1 MEGKVSQIHT
11 FSKITPLQKLNENFT
26 LAECTVCGCGKN
38 RNYSY
43 ISRETIEKEMYGLN
57 YLPIVAHL
65 IERDDGTGVFIGGH
79 DYTIDENW
87 NFKPLTQV
95 VGCVVND
102 SFEFR
107 EIEEY
112 GESVTYLVCK
122 CILYTEHVPELM
134 SAIYSDDVYF
144 GESMEI
150 EVKQSRPLAEDSN
163 YQEILDFN
171 FLKLCL
177 LGMSDNPEEHTEP
190 CFISSKVYKPEE
202 FELDNSNFDDVML
215 KLKEQCANYFA
226 LRKKGGNAMED
237 KKDME
242 LEQETTIEVAPEV
255 EPEVPAEEIT
265 VTMAQDE
272 APETVEIEASEVV
285 EPEKEEFSMT
295 YQQKLDA
302 VREAVRSL
310 GDDAHSYWAM
320 DCDDNYVY
328 IEKYSYE
335 DGNEDHF
342 KCPYTLDESNGK
354 VTVGDEWVHIQPRW
368 LTDEEVAALD
378 AMKLEVTVLRDFK
391 RDVEDK
397 AHKAECDA
405 VLGEFGDLN
414 RFESFRDLKA
424 KAYEFSAD
432 DLRKE
437 CFAIRGQYG
446 SAKTVKA
453 GLLPNTQESTSYVDD
468 FFRTYSRK

>member
-1 MEGKVSQIHT
+1 
-11 FSKITPLQKLNENFT
+11 
-26 LAECTVCGCGKN
+26 
-38 RNYSY
+38 
-43 ISRETIEKEMYGLN
+43 MYGLN

-242 LEQETTIEVAPEV
+242 LEQETTIEEAPEV
-255 EPEVPAEEIT
+255 EPEVPTEEIAT
-265 VTMAQDE
+265 TMAQDI
-272 APETVEIEASEVV
+272 ASGTVELEASEVV

-302 VREAVRSL
+302 VRKAVCSL
-310 GDDAHSYWAM
+310 CDDTHDYWAM

-328 IEKYSYE
+328 VKKYSYE
-335 DGNEDHF
+335 DSNEDHF

-405 VLGEFGDLN
+405 VLGEFSDLN

>member
-163 YQEILDFN
+163 YQEILDFS

-242 LEQETTIEVAPEV
+242 LEQETTIE
-255 EPEVPAEEIT
+255 
-265 VTMAQDE
+265 E
-272 APETVEIEASEVV
+272 APAVEADLVARGEIEAMAQESLVETEEPVEV
-285 EPEKEEFSMT
+285 EELTKEFSMT
-295 YQQKLDA
+295 YMQKFDA

-342 KCPYTLDESNGK
+342 RCPYTLDESNGK

-405 VLGEFGDLN
+405 VLGEFSDLN

-446 SAKTVKA
+446 SAKTAKA

>member
-43 ISRETIEKEMYGLN
+43 ISRETIEKEMYGLD

-65 IERDDGTGVFIGGH
+65 IERDDGTGVFVGGH
-79 DYTIDENW
+79 DYTIDEDW
-87 NFKPLTQV
+87 NFKPLTQI

-177 LGMSDNPEEHTEP
+177 LGMSDNPKEHTEP
-190 CFISSKVYKPEE
+190 CFISSKVYNPEE
-202 FELDNSNFDDVML
+202 FGLNNTDFDDVML
-215 KLKEQCANYFA
+215 KLKEQCVNYFA

-242 LEQETTIEVAPEV
+242 LEQETTIEEAPAVEVDSVVEGEFEAMAQELPAKTEESIEV
-255 EPEVPAEEIT
+255 EEST
-265 VTMAQDE
+265 
-272 APETVEIEASEVV
+272 
-285 EPEKEEFSMT
+285 EEFSMT
-295 YQQKLDA
+295 YMQKLA
-302 VREAVRSL
+302 AVRSAVNKL
-310 GDDAHSYWAM
+310 GNDDYECWMM
-320 DCDDNYVY
+320 DCDESCVFF
-328 IEKYSYE
+328 EKYDYNTVPIE
-335 DGNEDHF
+335 HF
-342 KCPYTLDESNGK
+342 KAAYTLNESNGE
-354 VTVGDEWVHIQPRW
+354 VAISDEWIHVQLQW

-378 AMKLEVTVLRDFK
+378 AMKLEVIALRDFK
-391 RDVEDK
+391 KDVEDK
-397 AHKAECDA
+397 AHRAECDA
-405 VLGEFGDLN
+405 ILGEFSDLN

-432 DLRKE
+432 ELRKE
-437 CFAIRGQYG
+437 CFALRGQYG
-446 SAKTVKA
+446 TAKTAKA
-453 GLLPNTQESTSYVDD
+453 GLLFSVSESNYVDD
-468 FFRTYSRK
+468 FFNTYSPK

>member
-65 IERDDGTGVFIGGH
+65 IERDDGTGVFVGGH

-190 CFISSKVYKPEE
+190 CFISSRV
-202 FELDNSNFDDVML
+202 
-215 KLKEQCANYFA
+215 
-226 LRKKGGNAMED
+226 
-237 KKDME
+237 
-242 LEQETTIEVAPEV
+242 
-255 EPEVPAEEIT
+255 
-265 VTMAQDE
+265 
-272 APETVEIEASEVV
+272 
-285 EPEKEEFSMT
+285 
-295 YQQKLDA
+295 
-302 VREAVRSL
+302 
-310 GDDAHSYWAM
+310 
-320 DCDDNYVY
+320 
-328 IEKYSYE
+328 
-335 DGNEDHF
+335 
-342 KCPYTLDESNGK
+342 
-354 VTVGDEWVHIQPRW
+354 
-368 LTDEEVAALD
+368 
-378 AMKLEVTVLRDFK
+378 
-391 RDVEDK
+391 
-397 AHKAECDA
+397 
-405 VLGEFGDLN
+405 
-414 RFESFRDLKA
+414 
-424 KAYEFSAD
+424 
-432 DLRKE
+432 
-437 CFAIRGQYG
+437 
-446 SAKTVKA
+446 
-453 GLLPNTQESTSYVDD
+453 
-468 FFRTYSRK
+468 

>member
-1 MEGKVSQIHT
+1 
-11 FSKITPLQKLNENFT
+11 
-26 LAECTVCGCGKN
+26 
-38 RNYSY
+38 
-43 ISRETIEKEMYGLN
+43 MYGLN

-163 YQEILDFN
+163 YQEILDFS

-242 LEQETTIEVAPEV
+242 LEQETTIE
-255 EPEVPAEEIT
+255 EVPAVELGS
-265 VTMAQDE
+265 V
-272 APETVEIEASEVV
+272 VKGEIEAMAQEPLVETGEPVEVE
-285 EPEKEEFSMT
+285 EPTKEFSMT
-295 YQQKLDA
+295 YKQKLDA
-302 VREAVRSL
+302 VRETVRSL

-335 DGNEDHF
+335 DGNEDYF
-342 KCPYTLDESNGK
+342 KCSYTLDESNGK
-354 VTVGDEWVHIQPRW
+354 VTVGDEWAHIQPRW

-405 VLGEFGDLN
+405 VLGEFSDLN

-446 SAKTVKA
+446 SAKTAKA
-453 GLLPNTQESTSYVDD
+453 GLLLNTQESTSYVDD

>member
-1 MEGKVSQIHT
+1 M
-11 FSKITPLQKLNENFT
+11 
-26 LAECTVCGCGKN
+26 
-38 RNYSY
+38 
-43 ISRETIEKEMYGLN
+43 
-57 YLPIVAHL
+57 
-65 IERDDGTGVFIGGH
+65 FIGGH

-237 KKDME
+237 KKEME
-242 LEQETTIEVAPEV
+242 FEQKPTVEVAPEV
-255 EPEVPAEEIT
+255 EPEVSAEEIT
-265 VTMAQDE
+265 VTMAQDI
-272 APETVEIEASEVV
+272 ASGTVELEASEVV

-302 VREAVRSL
+302 VRKAVCSL
-310 GDDAHSYWAM
+310 CDDAHDYWAM
-320 DCDDNYVY
+320 DCDGSYVY

-354 VTVGDEWVHIQPRW
+354 VTVGDEWAHIQPRW

-378 AMKLEVTVLRDFK
+378 AMKLEVAALRDFK

-405 VLGEFGDLN
+405 VLGEFSDLN

>member
-1 MEGKVSQIHT
+1 M
-11 FSKITPLQKLNENFT
+11 
-26 LAECTVCGCGKN
+26 
-38 RNYSY
+38 
-43 ISRETIEKEMYGLN
+43 
-57 YLPIVAHL
+57 
-65 IERDDGTGVFIGGH
+65 
-79 DYTIDENW
+79 
-87 NFKPLTQV
+87 
-95 VGCVVND
+95 
-102 SFEFR
+102 
-107 EIEEY
+107 
-112 GESVTYLVCK
+112 
-122 CILYTEHVPELM
+122 
-134 SAIYSDDVYF
+134 
-144 GESMEI
+144 
-150 EVKQSRPLAEDSN
+150 
-163 YQEILDFN
+163 
-171 FLKLCL
+171 
-177 LGMSDNPEEHTEP
+177 
-190 CFISSKVYKPEE
+190 YKPEE

-242 LEQETTIEVAPEV
+242 LEQETTIEEVPEV

-272 APETVEIEASEVV
+272 ASETVEIEASEVV

>member
-1 MEGKVSQIHT
+1 
-11 FSKITPLQKLNENFT
+11 
-26 LAECTVCGCGKN
+26 
-38 RNYSY
+38 
-43 ISRETIEKEMYGLN
+43 
-57 YLPIVAHL
+57 
-65 IERDDGTGVFIGGH
+65 
-79 DYTIDENW
+79 
-87 NFKPLTQV
+87 
-95 VGCVVND
+95 
-102 SFEFR
+102 
-107 EIEEY
+107 
-112 GESVTYLVCK
+112 
-122 CILYTEHVPELM
+122 
-134 SAIYSDDVYF
+134 
-144 GESMEI
+144 
-150 EVKQSRPLAEDSN
+150 
-163 YQEILDFN
+163 
-171 FLKLCL
+171 
-177 LGMSDNPEEHTEP
+177 
-190 CFISSKVYKPEE
+190 
-202 FELDNSNFDDVML
+202 
-215 KLKEQCANYFA
+215 
-226 LRKKGGNAMED
+226 MED

-242 LEQETTIEVAPEV
+242 LEQETTIEEVPEV

-272 APETVEIEASEVV
+272 ASETVEIEASEVV

-397 AHKAECDA
+397 AHKA
-405 VLGEFGDLN
+405 GHN
-414 RFESFRDLKA
+414 RK
-424 KAYEFSAD
+424 
-432 DLRKE
+432 LR
-437 CFAIRGQYG
+437 
-446 SAKTVKA
+446 
-453 GLLPNTQESTSYVDD
+453 
-468 FFRTYSRK
+468 

>member
-1 MEGKVSQIHT
+1 
-11 FSKITPLQKLNENFT
+11 
-26 LAECTVCGCGKN
+26 
-38 RNYSY
+38 
-43 ISRETIEKEMYGLN
+43 MYGLN

-163 YQEILDFN
+163 YQEILDFS

-242 LEQETTIEVAPEV
+242 LEQEPTVEVAPEV
-255 EPEVPAEEIT
+255 EPEVPTEEIAT
-265 VTMAQDE
+265 TMAQDI
-272 APETVEIEASEVV
+272 ASGTVELEASEVV

-302 VREAVRSL
+302 VRKAVCSL
-310 GDDAHSYWAM
+310 CDDAHDYWAM

-328 IEKYSYE
+328 VEKYSYE
-335 DGNEDHF
+335 DSKEDHF

-378 AMKLEVTVLRDFK
+378 AMKLEVTALRDFK

-405 VLGEFGDLN
+405 VLGEFSDLN

>member
-1 MEGKVSQIHT
+1 
-11 FSKITPLQKLNENFT
+11 
-26 LAECTVCGCGKN
+26 
-38 RNYSY
+38 
-43 ISRETIEKEMYGLN
+43 MYGLN

-215 KLKEQCANYFA
+215 KLKEQCADYFA
-226 LRKKGGNAMED
+226 LRKEGGNAMED
-237 KKDME
+237 KKEME
-242 LEQETTIEVAPEV
+242 LEQEPTVEVAPEV
-255 EPEVPAEEIT
+255 EPEVPTEEIAT
-265 VTMAQDE
+265 TMAQDI
-272 APETVEIEASEVV
+272 ASGTVELEASEVV

-302 VREAVRSL
+302 VRKAVCSL
-310 GDDAHSYWAM
+310 CDDAHDYWAM

-328 IEKYSYE
+328 VEKYSYE
-335 DGNEDHF
+335 DSKEDHF

-378 AMKLEVTVLRDFK
+378 AMKLEVTALRDFK

-405 VLGEFGDLN
+405 VLGEFSDLN

>member
-65 IERDDGTGVFIGGH
+65 IKRDDGTGVFIGGH

-163 YQEILDFN
+163 YQEILDFS

-177 LGMSDNPEEHTEP
+177 LGMSDNPDEHTEP

-215 KLKEQCANYFA
+215 KLKEQCADYFA
-226 LRKKGGNAMED
+226 LRKEGGNAMED
-237 KKDME
+237 KKEME
-242 LEQETTIEVAPEV
+242 L
-255 EPEVPAEEIT
+255 
-265 VTMAQDE
+265 
-272 APETVEIEASEVV
+272 
-285 EPEKEEFSMT
+285 EKEEFSMT

-302 VREAVRSL
+302 VRKAVCSL
-310 GDDAHSYWAM
+310 CDDAHDYWAM

-328 IEKYSYE
+328 VQKYSYE
-335 DGNEDHF
+335 DSKEDHF
-342 KCPYTLDESNGK
+342 KCPYTLDESNGE
-354 VTVGDEWVHIQPRW
+354 VAISDEWVHIQPRW
-368 LTDEEVAALD
+368 LTDEEAAALD
-378 AMKLEVTVLRDFK
+378 AMKLEVATLRDFK

-405 VLGEFGDLN
+405 VLGEFSDLN

>member
-1 MEGKVSQIHT
+1 
-11 FSKITPLQKLNENFT
+11 
-26 LAECTVCGCGKN
+26 
-38 RNYSY
+38 
-43 ISRETIEKEMYGLN
+43 
-57 YLPIVAHL
+57 
-65 IERDDGTGVFIGGH
+65 
-79 DYTIDENW
+79 
-87 NFKPLTQV
+87 
-95 VGCVVND
+95 
-102 SFEFR
+102 
-107 EIEEY
+107 
-112 GESVTYLVCK
+112 
-122 CILYTEHVPELM
+122 
-134 SAIYSDDVYF
+134 
-144 GESMEI
+144 
-150 EVKQSRPLAEDSN
+150 
-163 YQEILDFN
+163 
-171 FLKLCL
+171 
-177 LGMSDNPEEHTEP
+177 
-190 CFISSKVYKPEE
+190 
-202 FELDNSNFDDVML
+202 
-215 KLKEQCANYFA
+215 
-226 LRKKGGNAMED
+226 MED

-242 LEQETTIEVAPEV
+242 LEQETTIEEVPEV

-272 APETVEIEASEVV
+272 ASETVEIEASEVV

>member
-215 KLKEQCANYFA
+215 KLKEQCADYFA
-226 LRKKGGNAMED
+226 LRKEGGNAMED
-237 KKDME
+237 KKEME
-242 LEQETTIEVAPEV
+242 LEQEPTVEVAPEV
-255 EPEVPAEEIT
+255 EPEVPTEEIAT
-265 VTMAQDE
+265 TMAQDI
-272 APETVEIEASEVV
+272 ASGTVELEASEVV

-302 VREAVRSL
+302 VRKAVCSL
-310 GDDAHSYWAM
+310 RDDAHDYWAM

-328 IEKYSYE
+328 VEKYSYE
-335 DGNEDHF
+335 DSKEDHF

-405 VLGEFGDLN
+405 VLGEFSDLN